1 MGLSKKVALISVL
14 LCMAAMPGRS
24 QSVGQLLE
32 QLALDIQKLS
42 ELKTILQDMYH
53 GYEVVDKGYTNIRD
67 IVRGNF
73 DLHKAFLDGL
83 LAVSP
88 TVRQYYRVAAIV
100 DMDRA
105 LITEYQAAERSL
117 NASGVFTVDELH
129 YIHGLYASV
138 SVRAGKYLD
147 RLTMILADDALRMSD
162 AERIQSIDVLYRDV
176 VSDLGGL
183 RRCNDA
189 LQVQMLQ
196 REREIQHINLLKSM
210 YGNQP

>member
-1 MGLSKKVALISVL
+1 MGLSKKGMLLSVL
-14 LCMAAMPGRS
+14 LCMAAVPGRS

-67 IVRGNF
+67 IVRSNF

-88 TVRQYYRVAAIV
+88 AVRQYYRVAVIV
-100 DMDRA
+100 DMDRT
-105 LITEYQAAERSL
+105 LITEYQAAERSWI
-117 NASGVFTVDELH
+117 ASGVFTPAELQ
-129 YIHGLYASV
+129 YIHGLYTSV
-138 SVRAGKYLD
+138 SGRAGKYLD
-147 RLTMILADDALRMSD
+147 RLTMLLTDDALRMSD
-162 AERIQSIDVLYRDV
+162 AERMEGIDVLYGEIAA
-176 VSDLGGL
+176 DLAGL
-183 RRCNDA
+183 RRCNDE
-189 LQVQMLQ
+189 LRIQVLQ
-196 REREIQHINLLKSM
+196 REKEMQHINLLKRM